1 MVYLNK
7 PLRDRH
13 TSSVEACL
21 SKESEIRTIIEW
33 CSLESVK
40 ADSWRLWCDGYGYN
54 LEATEDYKIKLSY
67 KKPEKESTRDIFA
80 KAKLDDIIRHSSR
93 MILTSFQDNTLLY
106 WLLGKD
112 NKLRLVLIKDENKT
126 NLNPFYFGMKT
137 LQTIIKILKYNKAYG
152 RNLKL
157 EYSKRIGL
165 FKGKYSSVLKD
176 LNIGD
181 KNG

>member
-33 CSLESVK
+33 CGLESVQ

-67 KKPEKESTRDIFA
+67 EKPEKESTADIFA
-80 KAKLDDIIRHSSR
+80 KSELENILRHSTR
-93 MILTSFQDNTLLY
+93 MILTTFYPNNLLY

-112 NKLRLVLIKDENKT
+112 NKLRLILIKNDGQKINM
-126 NLNPFYFGMKT
+126 NPFFFGMEM
-137 LQTIIKILKYNKAYG
+137 LQTIVKILKYNKAWG

-157 EYSKRIGL
+157 TYSQRFYL
-165 FKGKYSSVLKD
+165 ARGKYNSVLKD
-176 LNIGD
+176 LNIGE
-181 KNG
+181 